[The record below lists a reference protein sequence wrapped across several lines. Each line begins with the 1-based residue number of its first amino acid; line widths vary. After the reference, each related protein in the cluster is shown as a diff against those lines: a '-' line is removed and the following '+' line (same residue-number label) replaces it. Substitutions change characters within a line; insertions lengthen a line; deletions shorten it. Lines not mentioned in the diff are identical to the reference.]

1 MEEGSRP
8 PQPEVSPMK
17 PRLLVVDDEEP
28 ILSAIREYFQPRGYD
43 VDCARE
49 LEEAE
54 ALLAHIRYA
63 LVIADVRLT
72 GVHGNEGLEL
82 IRFIRERSPWTRI
95 IVLTGYGSTEIEME
109 AIGRGVDAFLQK
121 PQPLAELA
129 AIAANLTGQGS

>member
-1 MEEGSRP
+1 
-8 PQPEVSPMK
+8 MK

-28 ILSAIREYFQPRGYD
+28 ILSAIHEYFVPLGYD

-63 LVIADVRLT
+63 LVIADLRLT
-72 GVHGNEGLEL
+72 GVHGSEGLEL
-82 IRFIRERSPWTRI
+82 IRFVRERSPWTRI
-95 IVLTGYGSTEIEME
+95 IVLTGFGSTEIELE

-121 PQPLAELA
+121 PQPLADLA